1 MPEVDRHQPESGNVP
16 TKLFACLAVAGMLA
30 LAGCNTAAGLG
41 EDVRN
46 TGDWIN
52 KKAKG
57 DDES

>member
-1 MPEVDRHQPESGNVP
+1 VP
-16 TKLFACLAVAGMLA
+16 AKLFACLAVLGLLA
-30 LAGCNTAAGLG
+30 LGGCNTAAGLG

-52 KKAKG
+52 KKAEGRDKAD

>member
-1 MPEVDRHQPESGNVP
+1 VP
-16 TKLFACLAVAGMLA
+16 SKLLACLAVVGLLA